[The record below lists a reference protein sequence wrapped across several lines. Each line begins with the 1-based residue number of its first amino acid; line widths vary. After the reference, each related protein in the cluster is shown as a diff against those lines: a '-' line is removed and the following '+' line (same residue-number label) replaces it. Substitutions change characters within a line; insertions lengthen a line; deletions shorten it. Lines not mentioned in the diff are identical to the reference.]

1 LEEGGRIVTPLGI
14 INPNAII
21 AVGLPD
27 GTGFETLASDFPML
41 GSDFWTLPCDSENL
55 GSDLKSRDRD
65 SEMIKSVYEMLG
77 RDLKSR
83 DRDFVMLG
91 SVSDMLRIV
100 CDMLARGGETETPAG
115 SLGTSGAG
123 DKRKNWF
130 RDLSVR
136 RL

>member
-1 LEEGGRIVTPLGI
+1 
-14 INPNAII
+14 
-21 AVGLPD
+21 LPD
-27 GTGFETLASDFPML
+27 GTGFETLASDFQMFVT
-41 GSDFWTLPCDSENL
+41 DFWTLPCDFQTL
-55 GSDLKSRDRD
+55 GCDLKSLDRD
-65 SEMIKSVYEMLG
+65 SEMIKSVYDLLG

-91 SVSDMLRIV
+91 SVSDMLRSV
-100 CDMLARGGETETPAG
+100 CDVLARGGETETPAG

-123 DKRKNWF
+123 DKRKNGI